1 MYNNTLK
8 TNITYS
14 WVSKPLY
21 YNFIYPTLDFRWIV
35 NVTIILVVVVV
46 AVIIL

>member
-8 TNITYS
+8 TNVIYS

-21 YNFIYPTLDFRWIV
+21 NNCIYPTLGFRLIV
-35 NVTIILVVVVV
+35 NVTIILVVV
-46 AVIIL
+46 AVIIIL